1 MVVVVVV
8 VTGVGD
14 VVGVVDAAPLASR
27 PTLGTRAAP
36 AIRAVF
42 TRSFGTRGALAGAG
56 VGAGVVV
63 VATESDD
70 DDDDDVSVL
79 APVIGS
85 SEPGGGVGGSDSN
98 E

>member
-70 DDDDDVSVL
+70 DDVSVL